1 MSERNDDVIVTKVN
15 HFLPEEHTSKKNVKT
30 SDSRK
35 QNDQKKAYK
44 RDEYKQNNNT
54 QKKLL
59 AMVILGDSL
68 VKDIKGWELSDES
81 NKVVTK
87 HFSGALR
94 QI

>member
-1 MSERNDDVIVTKVN
+1 MP
-15 HFLPEEHTSKKNVKT
+15 PEEQASEKNVKT

-44 RDEYKQNNNT
+44 RDEYKQNNKT

-59 AMVILGDSL
+59 ATVILGDSL

-87 HFSGALR
+87 HFSGAMR

>member
-44 RDEYKQNNNT
+44 RDEYKQKTKT
-54 QKKLL
+54 QKILPVT
-59 AMVILGDSL
+59 VILGDSL
-68 VKDIKGWELSDES
+68 AKDIKG
-81 NKVVTK
+81 
-87 HFSGALR
+87 
-94 QI
+94 